1 LIKYEFFNV
10 GFYEECEENKSSR
23 KKTDKIDEKVEEKN
37 QLQTQP
43 ALYMAEIRDKLQM
56 NSPKLIQMFV
66 LEK

>member
-1 LIKYEFFNV
+1 LIKYEFLNV

-43 ALYMAEIRDKLQM
+43 AYMAEIRDKLQM
-56 NSPKLIQMFV
+56 NSPKPIQMFV